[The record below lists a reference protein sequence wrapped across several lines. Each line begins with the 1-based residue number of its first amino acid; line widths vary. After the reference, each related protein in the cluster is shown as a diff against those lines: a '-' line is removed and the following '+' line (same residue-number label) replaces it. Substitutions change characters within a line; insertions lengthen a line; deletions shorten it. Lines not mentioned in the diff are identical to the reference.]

1 MTHSVDLV
9 VFRLFTV
16 CKISNLLRV
25 ETVLPTSE
33 SRYPSFTWLLGNHS
47 DELTP
52 WIPVMAAL
60 TSAASK
66 FFVLPCCPFTFTG
79 KFVKKNAK
87 VSQYRD
93 YLDYVR
99 GVGSACGFEMEEDR
113 LRIPS
118 TKRICFVG
126 RSRIK
131 HGADQETQMQT
142 ILDMIPAEENSDEN
156 SEKRQKMDNKF
167 VPRPAEIKVRNCT
180 RIEQSVKEE
189 ILDIVLKRLL
199 ERRNHLNEDMGPFQV
214 HIKEVQLGWNC
225 GDTVPLSELASLVS
239 KELLARL
246 KSECGGIQTLLR
258 NHNFMFVVIG
268 GLVRLRCHAT
278 DSSEKGRK
286 RKGSSSSSQSGARA
300 KTKLCWFHGSHPD
313 GCSVSAESCSWA
325 HGDCDLAN

>member
-1 MTHSVDLV
+1 MRQWLGRKVYKNVFLCKFLLQFLLAGCTSAVVWPTATGLGNFFKNLLANLATELLTHYVDLV

-199 ERRNHLNEDMGPFQV
+199 ERRNHYNVCVCM
-214 HIKEVQLGWNC
+214 WN
-225 GDTVPLSELASLVS
+225 LYFW
-239 KELLARL
+239 
-246 KSECGGIQTLLR
+246 GIYEA
-258 NHNFMFVVIG
+258 V
-268 GLVRLRCHAT
+268 A
-278 DSSEKGRK
+278 
-286 RKGSSSSSQSGARA
+286 
-300 KTKLCWFHGSHPD
+300 
-313 GCSVSAESCSWA
+313 
-325 HGDCDLAN
+325 

>member
-1 MTHSVDLV
+1 MVPS
-9 VFRLFTV
+9 
-16 CKISNLLRV
+16 SA
-25 ETVLPTSE
+25 

-60 TSAASK
+60 TSVASK

-79 KFVKKNAK
+79 KFVKTNAK

-99 GVGSACGFEMEEDR
+99 SVGTACGFEMEEDR

-126 RSRIK
+126 RNRTK
-131 HGADQETQMQT
+131 HGADQGTRRQT
-142 ILDMIPAEENSDEN
+142 ILDMIPAEENS
-156 SEKRQKMDNKF
+156 EKRQKTDNGF

-180 RIEQSVKEE
+180 RIEKSVKEE
-189 ILDIVLKRLL
+189 ILYIVVKRLL
-199 ERRNHLNEDMGPFQV
+199 DRVNPLMEGMGPFQV
-214 HIKEVQLGWNC
+214 PKGEVQFGWNC
-225 GDTVPLSELASLVS
+225 GDTVPLSELAGLVS
-239 KELLARL
+239 KELLSRL

-278 DSSEKGRK
+278 DSNEKGRK
-286 RKGSSSSSQSGARA
+286 RKSASSSSQGGARA
-300 KTKLCWFHGSHPD
+300 KSKLCWFHGGHPD
-313 GCSVSAESCSWA
+313 GCSISAESCTWA